1 MAIKQNNN
9 KKTGT
14 APVAATA
21 AATRA
26 SSAPR
31 ASNAPALTSD
41 RVALRA
47 YEIWLE
53 SGCPN
58 GQHEEHWYRAEREL
72 RSRLS

>member
-1 MAIKQNNN
+1 MAIKQNNKN
-9 KKTGT
+9 KGT
-14 APVAATA
+14 APVAASA
-21 AATRA
+21 AAPRA
-26 SSAPR
+26 SSAP
-31 ASNAPALTSD
+31 ALTSET
-41 RVALRA
+41 VALRA